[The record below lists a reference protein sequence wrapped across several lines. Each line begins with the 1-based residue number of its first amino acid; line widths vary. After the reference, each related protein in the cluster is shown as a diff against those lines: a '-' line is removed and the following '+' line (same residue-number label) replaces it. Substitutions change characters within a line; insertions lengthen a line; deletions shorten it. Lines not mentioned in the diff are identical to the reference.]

1 MNTFRMLVDHN
12 HNDRARTSVSM
23 AFIGDGRRISE
34 DLLPHKGEVEKEEE
48 GSIFNKNTIISAV
61 CNRLVFKTFSFYN
74 AIDV

>member
-1 MNTFRMLVDHN
+1 
-12 HNDRARTSVSM
+12 M